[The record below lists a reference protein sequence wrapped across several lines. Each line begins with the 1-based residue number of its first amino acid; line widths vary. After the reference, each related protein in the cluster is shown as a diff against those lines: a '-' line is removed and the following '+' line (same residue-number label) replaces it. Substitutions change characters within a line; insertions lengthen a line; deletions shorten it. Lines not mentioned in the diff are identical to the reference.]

1 MKVTHQ
7 FYQKKV
13 SQILLWFSE
22 NSRKCPSM
30 AFFNNLA
37 TFRIVNNQIF
47 IFVYKIIPLETNSTL
62 SKNSNTEMKVTFPSE
77 RQNLANN
84 STELDVFECK
94 SSKRHLKLGPTWERL
109 FWVLH
114 SRNQFDEVFSMLSSR
129 KIRFSRLFF
138 TKFVKTGKAIILTK
152 KFNISRSITR
162 NIFAPRGCNRVG

>member
-47 IFVYKIIPLETNSTL
+47 IFVYKIIPLGTNSPL
-62 SKNSNTEMKVTFPSE
+62 SKDSNTDVKVIFPSE

-84 STELDVFECK
+84 STDLDLFDGK
-94 SSKRHLKLGPTWERL
+94 ISKRWRFGKLS
-109 FWVLH
+109 H
-114 SRNQFDEVFSMLSSR
+114 
-129 KIRFSRLFF
+129 RFH
-138 TKFVKTGKAIILTK
+138 GK
-152 KFNISRSITR
+152 NSISRSISR
-162 NIFAPRGCNRVG
+162 NIFAPRGCKFVFTKYFTR